1 MKLERK
7 FAADQQRYRT
17 MRNEDLRDSFVV
29 SGLMREGEL
38 VLTLSDID
46 RGIVGSAV
54 PLVQPLEFGS
64 FAELGGGAFT
74 ARREVGVINIG
85 GSGSVTVGNE
95 SFAMERLDSL
105 YIGRGDHPVCFASSN
120 PADPARF
127 YLVSYPAHTAYP
139 HRLVKQVEANRIDLG
154 GKATCNERTIFQSL
168 RPGIVESCQLV
179 MGFTCLAEGSVWN
192 TFPPHTHDRR
202 SEFYFYFNLADE
214 ARVFHFMG
222 RPDELKALPMHNEEA
237 ALSPSWSMHCGV
249 GSGAYSF
256 IWSMGGENQEF
267 DDMDHI
273 AQAELA

>member
-7 FAADQQRYRT
+7 YAADQQRYRT
-17 MRNEDLRDSFVV
+17 MRNEDLRESFVV
-29 SGLMREGEL
+29 AGLMREGEL

-54 PLVQPLEFGS
+54 PLGEPLTFQS

-85 GSGSVTVGNE
+85 ASGHVTVGDE
-95 SFAMERLDSL
+95 RFAMERLDSL
-105 YIGRGDHPVCFASSN
+105 YIGRGDHAVRFESDDPSS
-120 PADPARF
+120 PARF
-127 YLVSYPAHTAYP
+127 YLVSYPAHTSYP
-139 HRLVKQVEANRIDLG
+139 SKLVKQAEANRIDLG
-154 GKATCNERTIFQSL
+154 EKSTCNERTIFQSL
-168 RPGIVESCQLV
+168 RPGIVDSCQLV
-179 MGFTCLAEGSVWN
+179 MGFTCLADGSVWN

-202 SEFYFYFNLADE
+202 SEFYFYFDLSEE

-222 RPDELKALPMHNEEA
+222 RPDELKALPLSNEEA

-267 DDMDHI
+267 DDMDHF
-273 AQAELA
+273 AQSALA

>member
-1 MKLERK
+1 MLDRK

-17 MRNEDLRDSFVV
+17 MRNEELRDSFVV
-29 SGLMREGEL
+29 NGLMREGEL
-38 VLTLSDID
+38 MLTLSDID

-54 PLVQPLEFGS
+54 PTKTPLEFNS
-64 FAELGGGAFT
+64 FDELGGGAFT

-85 GSGSVTVGNE
+85 GSGTIRVGE
-95 SFAMERLDSL
+95 EVFALERLDSL
-105 YIGRGDHPVCFASSN
+105 YIGRGGHAVQFASDAA
-120 PADPARF
+120 ADPARY

-139 HRLVKQVEANRIDLG
+139 SKLVKQAEANRIDLG
-154 GKATCNERTIFQSL
+154 DKATCNERTIFQPL
-168 RPGIVESCQLV
+168 RPGIIESCQLV
-179 MGFTCLAEGSVWN
+179 MGFTSLAEGSVWN

-202 SEFYFYFNLADE
+202 SEFYFYFDLSEE

-222 RPDELKALPMHNEEA
+222 RPDELKALPLSNEEA

-267 DDMDHI
+267 DDMDHVP
-273 AQAELA
+273 QAALA

>member
-7 FAADQQRYRT
+7 FAADQQRYCT

-29 SGLMREGEL
+29 AGLMSEGEL
-38 VLTLSDID
+38 ILTLSDID
-46 RGIVGSAV
+46 RGIVGGAV
-54 PLVQPLEFGS
+54 PLGQPLEIGS
-64 FAELGGGAFT
+64 FSELGGGAFT

-85 GSGSVTVGNE
+85 GPGGVTVGNE

-105 YIGRGDHPVCFASSN
+105 YIGRGDHPVRFSSDN

-139 HRLVKQVEANRIDLG
+139 HRLVKQVEATRIDLG

-202 SEFYFYFNLADE
+202 SEFYFYFNLEDE

-222 RPDELKALPMHNEEA
+222 LPDELKALPMHNEEA

-273 AQAELA
+273 SQAELA

>member
-1 MKLERK
+1 MNLDRK
-7 FAADQQRYRT
+7 YAADQQRYRT
-17 MRNEDLRDSFVV
+17 MQNHELRDSFVV
-29 SGLMREGEL
+29 SSLMAEGEL

-54 PLVQPLEFGS
+54 PLAEPLEFSS

-74 ARREVGVINIG
+74 ARREVGVVNIG
-85 GSGSVTVGNE
+85 GEGTVTVGNDA
-95 SFAMERLDSL
+95 FQMERLDSL
-105 YIGRGDHPVCFASSN
+105 YIGRGEHTVRFASDDPAN
-120 PADPARF
+120 PARY

-139 HRLVKQVEANRIDLG
+139 NKLVKQEQANRIDLG
-154 GKATCNERTIFQSL
+154 GQTTSNERTIFQSL

-202 SEFYFYFNLADE
+202 SEFYFYFDLAED

-222 RPDELKALPMHNEEA
+222 RPDEMKALPLSNEEA

-267 DDMDHI
+267 DDMDHL